1 MPKLSPENP
10 SKVVIVHHP
19 PQPESTQKGS
29 NATKCAAPPAAPKN
43 PCKRPAQPQPKNDKI
58 EKPEPDAK
66 AVLKDKTVR

>member
-19 PQPESTQKGS
+19 PQPESTQKGG
-29 NATKCAAPPAAPKN
+29 NATKCAAPAAPKK
-43 PCKRPAQPQPKNDKI
+43 PCTRPTQPQPKNDKI